1 MWDWF
6 FDNLAE
12 IVIGVLVSVCVV
24 GGMLLFYAA
33 HTVHVF

>member
-12 IVIGVLVSVCVV
+12 IVIGAIVSAYIVLVLV
-24 GGMLLFYAA
+24 MLSL
-33 HTVHVF
+33 